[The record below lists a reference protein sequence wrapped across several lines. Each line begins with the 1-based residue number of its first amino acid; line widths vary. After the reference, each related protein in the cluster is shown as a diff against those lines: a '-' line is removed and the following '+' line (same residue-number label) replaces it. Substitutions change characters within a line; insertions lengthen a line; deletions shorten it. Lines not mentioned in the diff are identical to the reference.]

1 MNTLVALPDAPV
13 ERRPPRPPAPPVPRM
28 PSPTQLI
35 AGMQPQ
41 SRVVIGGIIRS
52 AATVSVGSSFACRL
66 TLADA
71 SGELA
76 VLFLGRPSV
85 PGLQPGTCI
94 SVEGRVGIW
103 HGKLAMWNPRYRI
116 EPVL

>member
-1 MNTLVALPDAPV
+1 MLVALPDAQV
-13 ERRPPRPPAPPVPRM
+13 ERRQPRLPAPPVARM
-28 PSPTQLI
+28 PSPAQLI
-35 AGMQPQ
+35 AGIRPR
-41 SRVVIGGIIRS
+41 SRVVTRGIIWS
-52 AATVSVGSSFACRL
+52 AVTVTVGGSLAYRL

-85 PGLQPGTCI
+85 LGLQPGTRI
-94 SVEGRVGIW
+94 SVEGRVGTW
-103 HGKLAMWNPRYRI
+103 HGNLAMWNPRYRI

>member
-1 MNTLVALPDAPV
+1 MLVALPDAPV
-13 ERRPPRPPAPPVPRM
+13 QRKQPRLSAPQVARM
-28 PSPTQLI
+28 PSLTQLI
-35 AGMQPQ
+35 AGLRPQ
-41 SRVVIGGIIRS
+41 SRVAIRGIIRS
-52 AATVSVGSSFACRL
+52 AATVTVGSSLAYRL

-85 PGLQPGTCI
+85 LGLQPGTRI
-94 SVEGRVGIW
+94 SVEGRVGTW
-103 HGKLAMWNPRYRI
+103 NGELAMWNPRYRI